1 MNLTAAA
8 VLAVSYVALI
18 TAHEVADHWLQ
29 TPCQAM
35 TKGGSGWAARAAC
48 ARHVA
53 TLTVSKVAAL
63 LVPFLMFHLPIRPL
77 WWAVGLGIDAVSHY
91 WADRRTTLRRLA
103 ELCGPGKLAFYNVG
117 SPRQGKDDNPSTG
130 TGAYLLDQ
138 SWHKF
143 FLYLTVLIL
152 AGGAR

>member
-1 MNLTAAA
+1 MNLTAVA
-8 VLAVSYVALI
+8 VMVVSYVALI
-18 TAHEVADHWLQ
+18 TAHEVGDHWFQ

-35 TKGGSGWAARAAC
+35 TKGGTGWTARGAC

-53 TLTVSKVAAL
+53 TLTASKVATM

-77 WWAVGLGIDAVSHY
+77 WWAIGLGIDAVSHY

-103 ELCGPGKLAFYNVG
+103 ESVGKGGFYDLGAPRPGHN
-117 SPRQGKDDNPSTG
+117 DNATTG

-143 FLYLTVLIL
+143 FLYLMVLIL